1 MYGDLF
7 IPLQRIRNNMS
18 EYKIKVQEK
27 IVYNYKKNRDWADEQ
42 ENIQETGLQQP
53 LLIWDWVAS

>member
-18 EYKIKVQEK
+18 EYKIKVQE

-42 ENIQETGLQQP
+42 ETIQETGLQQP

>member
-27 IVYNYKKNRDWADEQ
+27 IVHNYKKNRDWADEQ
-42 ENIQETGLQQP
+42 ETIQETGLQQP